1 MTRQRMFLDMTCVDA
16 ARERIRHVY
25 DTFDTVCVQ
34 FSGGKDS
41 TAVLYLAKEI
51 HEERNLGPVKVIF
64 RDEEMVSPVVVKYL
78 EEVRNYDWV
87 DMEWYCL
94 PQGQEIWVLGR
105 REYCLLWSEKRAKE
119 GRLYRE
125 MPDWAIRAEHFGL
138 DPSKTITQSIDYY
151 TMQGKKGR
159 TAFLTGVRAN
169 ESMIR
174 YRSCV
179 QKLHENYIN
188 IPYRMKKSIPLRFAK
203 VIYDWTTDDVLKFIS
218 EEHNASYCEYYDLAA
233 ITKSN
238 TRVGIPLHA
247 VAIRRIG
254 DVVATEPE
262 FYDRL
267 YECFPQIDTQRRWWP
282 EFDIENMIKTYAT
295 LGWEGVKLCID
306 DNMLTPGIRKR
317 ALAFSAEFRK
327 KHTKDPYSYPIS
339 WLIRNLLLNEFNISS
354 VSPVGPKTRAHTVR
368 IAEEEA
374 NELAAL
380 DALDYQD
387 DSR

>member
-1 MTRQRMFLDMTCVDA
+1 MFLDITCVDA

-51 HEERNLGPVKVIF
+51 HEERGLGPVKVIF
-64 RDEEMVSPVVVKYL
+64 RDEEMVSPLVLRYI
-78 EEVRNYDWV
+78 EEVRDYDWV

-105 REYCLLWSEKRAKE
+105 REYCLLWSPMRESQ

-125 MPDWAIRAEHFGL
+125 MPENAISAKDFGL
-138 DPSKTITQSIDYY
+138 DPSKPIPESIDYY

-188 IPYRMKKSIPLRFAK
+188 IPFKMKKSIPLRFAK
-203 VIYDWTTDDVLKFIS
+203 VIYDWTTDDVLKFIT
-218 EEHNASYCEYYDLAA
+218 EEHGASYCEYYDMAA
-233 ITKSN
+233 ITGSN

-282 EFDIENMIKTYAT
+282 DFDIEALIRSYAVD
-295 LGWEGVKLCID
+295 GWDGVRRCIEE
-306 DNMLTPGIRKR
+306 NVLTPGLAKR
-317 ALAFSAEFRK
+317 AMAFAAEFRK
-327 KHTKDPYSYPIS
+327 KHLKDPNAYPIH
-339 WLIRNLLLNEFNISS
+339 WLIRNLLLHEFNITS
-354 VSPVGPKTRAHTVR
+354 VNPIGPKTRAYTMQ
-368 IAEEEA
+368 IEEA
-374 NELAAL
+374 EIMSSL